1 MVKTRTLESGEPAAV
16 RRCITA
22 ATQLFAAHGFDGTS
36 VQAIAD
42 ALGVTKQAVL
52 HHFASKE
59 ALREAVLAAMLD
71 HWRDTLPR
79 LLVAASA
86 SDERFDSLFGELH
99 RFFAADPDRA
109 RLLVRELLD
118 RPDAIRHLLRETVR
132 PWLGAVAAYIRDGQA
147 RGLHYA
153 DVDPEAYLIHVLS
166 LVMTAAAGAQVS
178 AVALAPGATGRAR
191 FHAELSRIA
200 KASLFRPTEPPAVL
214 PKTVPSAKRRT
225 APARQRPTR

>member
-1 MVKTRTLESGEPAAV
+1 MVTARLPETAEPAV
-16 RRCITA
+16 RRRCIAA

-42 ALGVTKQAVL
+42 AIGVTKQAVL

-86 SDERFDSLFGELH
+86 SEERFEALFGELH
-99 RFFAADPDRA
+99 RFFVADPDRA

-118 RPDAIRHLLRETVR
+118 RPEAIRHLLRQTVR
-132 PWLGAVAAYIRDGQA
+132 PWLAAVAAYIRDGQV
-147 RGLHYA
+147 RGLHYPE
-153 DVDPEAYLIHVLS
+153 VDPEAYLIHILS
-166 LVMTAAAGAQVS
+166 LVMTAAAGAHVS
-178 AVALAPGATGRAR
+178 AVALAPGAAGRNR
-191 FHAELSRIA
+191 FHTELTRIA
-200 KASLFRPTEPPAVL
+200 KASLFRVPEPAPPLPTPPT
-214 PKTVPSAKRRT
+214 PRRA
-225 APARQRPTR
+225 APARKRSKR

>member
-1 MVKTRTLESGEPAAV
+1 MVSARTSEPGESAV
-16 RRCITA
+16 RRRCITA

-59 ALREAVLAAMLD
+59 ALREAVLSAMLD

-99 RFFAADPDRA
+99 LFFVADPDRA

-118 RPDAIRHLLRETVR
+118 RPDEIRRLLRETVR
-132 PWLGAVAAYIRDGQA
+132 P
-147 RGLHYA
+147 
-153 DVDPEAYLIHVLS
+153 
-166 LVMTAAAGAQVS
+166 
-178 AVALAPGATGRAR
+178 
-191 FHAELSRIA
+191 
-200 KASLFRPTEPPAVL
+200 
-214 PKTVPSAKRRT
+214 
-225 APARQRPTR
+225 